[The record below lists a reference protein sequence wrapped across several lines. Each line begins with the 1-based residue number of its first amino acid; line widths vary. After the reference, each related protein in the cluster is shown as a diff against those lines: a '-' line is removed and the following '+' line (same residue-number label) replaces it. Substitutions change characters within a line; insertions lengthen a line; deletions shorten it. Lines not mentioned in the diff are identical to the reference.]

1 MEKKNKT
8 MTNKICPVMLIRVL
22 LFIKML
28 KKNIFNKIKLIE
40 YYKLIN
46 YNLIYNNIAINRY
59 KKDIFEIS
67 EDKAKN
73 LELLKNSIK
82 NQKNCNLKKQA
93 KNIVFSDGN
102 PKSKIMLVGEA
113 PGASEDEEGLPFV
126 GRAGKLLDKM
136 LAAINL
142 DRKKVYISNIIN
154 YRPPEN
160 RRPTDEEIKKY
171 LPFITKHIE
180 IIKPKI
186 LILLGSTAM
195 NALIGNDVVISKM
208 RGNWI
213 EKEFGN
219 CKTSVIIT
227 FHPAFLMR
235 QPAQKK
241 MSWIDLKMI
250 RDKKTKLKI

>member
-1 MEKKNKT
+1 
-8 MTNKICPVMLIRVL
+8 
-22 LFIKML
+22 ML
-28 KKNIFNKIKLIE
+28 KNNKIKLIK
-40 YYKLIN
+40 YYNLIN
-46 YNLIYNNIAINRY
+46 HNLIYNNKAINRY
-59 KKDIFEIS
+59 KKDNYEIP
-67 EDKAKN
+67 EDRSKS
-73 LELLKNSIK
+73 LEFLKKSIM
-82 NQKNCNLKKQA
+82 NLKKCDLKKNA

-102 PKSKIMLVGEA
+102 PKSKIILIGEA
-113 PGASEDEEGLPFV
+113 PGDNEDDEGLPFV
-126 GRAGKLLDKM
+126 GRAGMLLDKM
-136 LAAINL
+136 LTAINL
-142 DRKKVYISNIIN
+142 DRKRVYISNIIN

-160 RRPTDEEIKKY
+160 RRPTDEEIKRY

-180 IIKPKI
+180 IINPKI
-186 LILLGSTAM
+186 LVLLGSTAM

-208 RGNWI
+208 RGKWI

-250 RDKKTKLKI
+250 REKKNKLNI

>member
-1 MEKKNKT
+1 M
-8 MTNKICPVMLIRVL
+8 
-22 LFIKML
+22 F
-28 KKNIFNKIKLIE
+28 KKNIFSKIKLLE

-46 YNLIYNNIAINRY
+46 YNLIFNNNAINRY
-59 KKDIFEIS
+59 KKDNFEIS
-67 EDKAKN
+67 GDKAKN
-73 LELLKNSIK
+73 LELLKKAILSL
-82 NQKNCNLKKQA
+82 KNCELKRYA

-102 PKSKIMLVGEA
+102 SKSKIMLIGEA
-113 PGASEDEEGLPFV
+113 PGANEDQEGIPFV
-126 GRAGKLLDKM
+126 GRAGQLLDKM
-136 LAAINL
+136 LSAIDL
-142 DRKKVYISNIIN
+142 DRKKVYISNIVN

-160 RRPTDEEIKKY
+160 RRPTDKEIQRY

-180 IIKPKI
+180 IINPKI
-186 LILLGSTAM
+186 LVLLGSTAM
-195 NALIGNDVVISKM
+195 NAIIGNEFVISKM
-208 RGNWI
+208 RGKWI
-213 EKEFGN
+213 EKKFGN